1 MRHGMEEYGM
11 VGMTWHR
18 NDMVQGSERSKSKKK
33 CSKRTLVMAWRDHRG
48 MSIKGVKRAVVR
60 YHKR

>member
-33 CSKRTLVMAWRDHRG
+33 MFKKDISNGMA
-48 MSIKGVKRAVVR
+48 
-60 YHKR
+60 